1 MLIIVFYLLI
11 SEKYFYKTIA
21 NQKILMKNKIS
32 FVLAISLFSVIIS
45 YSQNFPGG
53 VTGAEVWYKPDSSGN
68 FSDYSGN
75 FHELI
80 PCGNT
85 LTDSLFNFNPSLYND
100 TELCLSYIDEI
111 DGDNNYSVFMVSEPD
126 DKAEPAAQ
134 VRVQFNDHTQQLFQQ
149 LDITD
154 SLSRSGFVFHNQ
166 KGYASQILEDFS
178 TYKNTH
184 VHYYTLSNYDIDK
197 IFKHFGEVGE
207 SRFLIGNY
215 KAYPEIEDARDFAGL
230 LPEYISFDR
239 SLSKD
244 ELNRVN
250 SYLCLKYGISQ
261 WQSDSYVNSKHMV
274 YWSSENNNLFDNDK
288 FGIGRDDISD
298 LHQVQCESAHNR
310 DYLVAA
316 THDVKSTNAEVLG
329 DYGGIENN
337 NFLVFGDTGGSG
349 LVGLENSLERLGRV
363 WLAEVTGDRIKETP
377 IAFRLSLN
385 NEFDSALPDI
395 NSGDLTVWMLHDP
408 YANRS
413 KVSDF
418 DNGNVEYYKPFNLDL
433 TSGAA
438 YAHYNEVLFDQDYSG
453 YDQYTFAIGPDIII
467 QVKYVQWQ
475 CEGECFQM
483 EVEVIGKAPEDI
495 VHLLDEEGDPVD
507 EFSFIPELS
516 TEDKSVY
523 STYLCGNAKYTVEV
537 VNDQGIQATYDFLIE
552 EKNNTLDLG
561 PDQNLSAANTIIS
574 LDAGVGLDTPE
585 HATYEWYFNDQ
596 PINFSGSELE
606 ADIPG
611 SYCVTITTADL
622 SCRLSD
628 CIEITNDLTGNI
640 YSQYLCDENA
650 NEITVNIENG
660 TPPYTTNISGSGF
673 NLNHFHTTNNTQIQ
687 GVPAGNYLVTVTDN
701 YGSVYT
707 QNIQINNSGMTSGS
721 LGPSQ
726 TLTLAQPQITL
737 DGTQVFGNSINY
749 SYQWYLNGSLLSYT
763 NPQIDIDVPGEYKV
777 LITDLTSNCQGEAT
791 IQIHYD
797 FEGDIK
803 QFGDCDE
810 YSNTLEIYIDY
821 GPLPPYTT
829 TLTEASGQSYSY
841 VHNGDFTVS
850 GIPYGSYNVE
860 IVDAQGNSFV
870 QNDIVF
876 WGLEMDIHQQLYS
889 EFDSQGKADALD
901 YEVCNYP
908 TLTIDYSIPF
918 TLDASSLVS
927 GSSGSFTY
935 EWFADGISLGYYNP
949 ILTYIPN
956 YYCTLGM
963 WGSNLNEPCI
973 DQYGYEYILHT
984 VVLTDEHT
992 GCSISQSFY
1001 AIPTWWCPDVGA
1013 SAAAS
1018 LPSSETTEWISLIT
1032 KVYPNPSNVSST
1044 FNYEVS
1050 SEESFDGWV
1059 EVISMT
1065 GAIIT
1070 RKEVQGSDHY
1080 NLPFSLMASGVYFI
1094 RITTPNEIKIDRV
1107 IIE

>member
-32 FVLAISLFSVIIS
+32 FVLAISLFSIMIS

-80 PCGNT
+80 RCGNK

-111 DGDNNYSVFMVSEPD
+111 DGDNNYSIFMVSEPD

-134 VRVQFNDHTQQLFQQ
+134 VRVQFNDHTQQLFQP

-197 IFKHFGEVGE
+197 IFKHYGEVGE
-207 SRFLIGNY
+207 SRFVIGNY

-230 LPEYISFDR
+230 FPEYISFDR

-261 WQSDSYVNSKHMV
+261 WQADSYVNSKHMV
-274 YWSSENNNLFDNDK
+274 YWSNENNNLFDNDK

-349 LVGLENSLERLGRV
+349 LVGLDNSLERLGRV

-438 YAHYNEVLFDQDYSG
+438 YAHYNEVLFDQDFSG

-475 CEGECFQM
+475 CEGECFKM

-495 VHLLDEEGDPVD
+495 VHLLDEQGNPVE
-507 EFSFIPELS
+507 EFSFMPELS
-516 TEDKSVY
+516 NEDKSVY
-523 STYLCGNAKYTVEV
+523 STYLCGDADYTVEV
-537 VNDQGIQATYDFLIE
+537 FNDQGVQATYDFRVE
-552 EKNNTLDLG
+552 QKNNTLDLG
-561 PDQNLSAANTIIS
+561 PDQNLSAVNTTIS
-574 LDAGVGLDTPE
+574 LDAGGGLDTPE

-628 CIEITNDLTGNI
+628 CIEVTNDLEGVIDASYYCNSDGYQINI
-640 YSQYLCDENA
+640 
-650 NEITVNIENG
+650 NIDSG
-660 TPPYTTNISGSGF
+660 TPPFKTHVSGNGMDY
-673 NLNHFHTTNNTQIQ
+673 HQTNNTSSFI
-687 GVPAGNYLVTVTDN
+687 VDNMIAGNFIITVTDY
-701 YGSVYT
+701 YGATLDENLTINSSSPTSGNFGPNQTLSST
-707 QNIQINNSGMTSGS
+707 QNTILLDAAIPFGND
-721 LGPSQ
+721 P
-726 TLTLAQPQITL
+726 TLTFQWLK
-737 DGTQVFGNSINY
+737 DGV
-749 SYQWYLNGSLLSYT
+749 LLSHT
-763 NPQIDIDVPGEYKV
+763 QSTLTVNSPGEYT
-777 LITDLTSNCQGEAT
+777 LEAYHPSSGCEGEAT
-791 IQIHYD
+791 INIDHIFECSFNYQDGCDSYD
-797 FEGDIK
+797 NSFTSIID
-803 QFGDCDE
+803 FG
-810 YSNTLEIYIDY
+810 Y
-821 GPLPPYTT
+821 PPYQT
-829 TLTEASGQSYSY
+829 TLTEQNGNQLIFNHNGDITSSNIPFGNYDLSITDSEGGLYASQIDFIDPMQGLQLDILSILDPIPCIAVCEWYGDYCVCDFCGGGDQTYFDASINIPNPQNYSYEWFKNGTSLGIYTAEVYSY
-841 VHNGDFTVS
+841 VGPSTGNVVEYTLRVTDPVS
-850 GIPYGSYNVE
+850 GCYIE
-860 IVDAQGNSFV
+860 DSFC
-870 QNDIVF
+870 
-876 WGLEMDIHQQLYS
+876 
-889 EFDSQGKADALD
+889 A
-901 YEVCNYP
+901 
-908 TLTIDYSIPF
+908 ID
-918 TLDASSLVS
+918 
-927 GSSGSFTY
+927 
-935 EWFADGISLGYYNP
+935 WF
-949 ILTYIPN
+949 YIDDF
-956 YYCTLGM
+956 
-963 WGSNLNEPCI
+963 SNLNN
-973 DQYGYEYILHT
+973 
-984 VVLTDEHT
+984 TD
-992 GCSISQSFY
+992 
-1001 AIPTWWCPDVGA
+1001 
-1013 SAAAS
+1013 S
-1018 LPSSETTEWISLIT
+1018 LETSLNTTI
-1032 KVYPNPSNVSST
+1032 YPNPSNVSST

-1059 EVISMT
+1059 ELISMT